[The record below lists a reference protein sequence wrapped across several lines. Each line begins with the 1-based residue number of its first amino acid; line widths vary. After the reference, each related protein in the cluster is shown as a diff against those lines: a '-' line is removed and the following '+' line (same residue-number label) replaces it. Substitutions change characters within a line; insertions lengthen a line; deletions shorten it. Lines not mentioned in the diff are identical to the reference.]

1 MPRFEVK
8 IFILCN
14 KNYYEIFFSSYLQL
28 PLIRILVYTGFWFWI
43 WVRIR
48 LLLLLIYL
56 QLTLL
61 LLIYLPLTKKF
72 YIALDK
78 VNRSQPKMEKLHIY
92 IKASMSFFDIY
103 WLFIKIRE
111 LSCREIKWNLLGEY
125 MFCITRKNNSLGP
138 KLLFLC

>member
-1 MPRFEVK
+1 MPRFKVK

-14 KNYYEIFFSSYLQL
+14 KNYYEIFFNSYLQL
-28 PLIRILVYTGFWFWI
+28 PLIRILVYTGSWFWI

-48 LLLLLIYL
+48 LLWLLIYL

-78 VNRSQPKMEKLHIY
+78 VNLSQPKYGKIIYLHKSINVIFWY
-92 IKASMSFFDIY
+92 I
-103 WLFIKIRE
+103 LTFIKIWE
-111 LSCREIKWNLLGEY
+111 LSCGEIKWNLLGEY
-125 MFCITRKNNSLGP
+125 MFCITRKNSSLGP